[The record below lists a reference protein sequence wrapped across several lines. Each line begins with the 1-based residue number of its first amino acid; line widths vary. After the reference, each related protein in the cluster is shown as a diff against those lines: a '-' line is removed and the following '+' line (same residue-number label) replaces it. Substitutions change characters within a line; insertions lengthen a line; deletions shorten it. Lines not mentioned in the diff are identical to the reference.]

1 MIKNTY
7 KQTGSAH
14 VAIIAILIVALIGA
28 LGFIFWQKYT
38 EKNAETRST
47 AQTATANQKDD
58 SATSTQADRYTTLED
73 WGVKFKA
80 DDSLKATTIVQYKQK
95 EQGKDG
101 RDYYLI
107 NTERSEQAAKK
118 NCPSLSDP
126 TGLAVYRFQDK
137 PAANSDGQLLELE
150 GTLLNSAAVNGYYY
164 VSTQLGFTCPGGQS
178 TQASDND
185 IDSATEVGS
194 IVASLRTIQSV
205 K

>member
-38 EKNAETRST
+38 EKNAETQST

-80 DDSLKATTIVQYKQK
+80 DDSLKTTTMVQYKQK
-95 EQGKDG
+95 EQGQDG

-126 TGLAVYRFQDK
+126 TGLAVYRFQEK
-137 PAANSDGQLLELE
+137 PSVNTEGQLLEMD
-150 GTLLNSAAVNGYYY
+150 GTLINSTAVNGYYY
-164 VSTQLGFTCPGGQS
+164 VLVQFGYVCPGGQS
-178 TQASDND
+178 AQVSDD
-185 IDSATEVGS
+185 GIDSAKERES
-194 IVASLRTIQSV
+194 ILTSLRTLQVV